1 VIPEM
6 DELRDLALRSAGS
19 GVLSL
24 GAGGGGFLL
33 VLSDEP
39 ERTREAMRKAGA
51 PELRFGLDEK
61 GCVSLDGSAQ

>member
-1 VIPEM
+1 
-6 DELRDLALRSAGS
+6 
-19 GVLSL
+19 VLSL

-39 ERTREAMRKAGA
+39 ERTREAMREAGA
-51 PELRFGLDEK
+51 PELRFGVDEK